1 MSGYRKLPTGWIL
14 PVLLLVCLTRT
25 CFSQTLADAS
35 PAVSLFDS
43 VERIRVFLAEET
55 LEDYS
60 GMYLSGITL
69 HYFEDSPRQGL
80 AWLYSFSFNSPRL
93 GGEMCIAHYMDGEI
107 IEIRLGP

>member
-1 MSGYRKLPTGWIL
+1 
-14 PVLLLVCLTRT
+14 
-25 CFSQTLADAS
+25 
-35 PAVSLFDS
+35 
-43 VERIRVFLAEET
+43 VERIRIFLEEET

-69 HYFEDSPRQGL
+69 HYFEDSPRQGS